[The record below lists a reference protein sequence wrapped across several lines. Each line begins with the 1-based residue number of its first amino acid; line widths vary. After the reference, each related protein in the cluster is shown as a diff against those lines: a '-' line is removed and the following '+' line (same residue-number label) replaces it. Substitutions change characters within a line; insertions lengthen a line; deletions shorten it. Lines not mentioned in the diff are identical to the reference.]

1 MKQADLTKVDI
12 QKITTQHGFDVAG
25 IISNPILP
33 SRNIKRL
40 KQFIANNEHGTMGW
54 MAEHID
60 VRCTPKKLMRDMNSL
75 IMLGVNYAPDH
86 QPLDWLKQKNHGAI
100 ACYALGRDYHDDL
113 KKKLR
118 LITSELQRKY
128 GGDFRIF
135 VDTAPLA
142 EKPLA
147 QMAGLGWQ
155 GKHSNIVS
163 KQYGSWLLLA
173 SMITTHEFDDSA
185 DSAQTLH
192 QTPHQDSHQD
202 LCGSCTACID
212 ICPTNAITSPYHLD
226 AHKCIAYLTIEHH
239 GAIPVEFRKA
249 IGNRIFGCDDCL
261 AICPWNK
268 FAKASQKQ
276 AFEMR
281 ESLKNRSLAHFLTW
295 DEPEFRK
302 NFSKSPIKRLGFN
315 RFIRNI
321 LIAIGNSGDK
331 NHLPRLQQWQN
342 HDDVMLAET
351 ANWAARELSQ

>member
-1 MKQADLTKVDI
+1 MKQVKLKKTDI
-12 QKITTQHGFDVAG
+12 QKITTQHDFDVMG

-33 SRNIKRL
+33 TRNIKRL
-40 KQFIANNEHGTMGW
+40 KQFITNNEHGTMGW
-54 MAEHID
+54 MAENID
-60 VRCTPKKLMRDMNSL
+60 VRYTPKKLMRERQSI
-75 IMLGVNYAPDH
+75 IMLGVNYAPQH
-86 QPLDWLKQKNHGAI
+86 QPLDWVAQKNHGAI
-100 ACYALGRDYHDDL
+100 ACYALGRDYHDEL

-118 LITSELQRKY
+118 LITRELQHQH

-173 SMITTHEFDDSA
+173 SIITTHRFDDEDNDDNSEA
-185 DSAQTLH
+185 I
-192 QTPHQDSHQD
+192 PHQDH
-202 LCGSCTACID
+202 CGNCTACID

-226 AHKCIAYLTIEHH
+226 ARKCIAYLTIEHH

-268 FAKASQKQ
+268 FAKTSQNQ
-276 AFEMR
+276 AFAMR
-281 ESLKNRSLAHFLTW
+281 ESLQNRSLAHFLTW
-295 DEPEFRK
+295 NETEFRK
-302 NFSKSPIKRLGFN
+302 NFSKSPIKRLGFH
-315 RFIRNI
+315 RFIRNV
-321 LIAIGNSGDK
+321 LIAIGNSRDK
-331 NHLPRLQQWQN
+331 KHLPALQKWQS
-342 HDDVMLAET
+342 HDESMLAET
-351 ANWAARELSQ
+351 ANWAVSELQQT

>member
-1 MKQADLTKVDI
+1 MKQVNLTKIDI
-12 QKITTQHGFDVAG
+12 QTITTQHGFDVMG
-25 IISNPILP
+25 IISNPTLP
-33 SRNIKRL
+33 EHNIKRL

-60 VRCTPKKLMRDMNSL
+60 IRCTPKKLMRDMNSI
-75 IMLGVNYAPDH
+75 IMLGVNYAPQH

-118 LITSELQRKY
+118 LITRELQHQY

-173 SMITTHEFDDSA
+173 SIITTHEFDD
-185 DSAQTLH
+185 DTQ
-192 QTPHQDSHQD
+192 QPHQD

-212 ICPTNAITSPYHLD
+212 ICPTRAITSPYHLD
-226 AHKCIAYLTIEHH
+226 ARKCIAYLTIEHH

-268 FAKASQKQ
+268 FAKKSQNQ
-276 AFEMR
+276 AFELR
-281 ESLKNRSLAHFLTW
+281 KSLQNRSLAHFLTW

-331 NHLPRLQQWQN
+331 NHLPALQKWQK
-342 HDDVMLAET
+342 HDDSILSET
-351 ANWAARELSQ
+351 ANWATCELNQ